1 MKSIFEESTRVEVI
15 KRIRTLTPESTA
27 SWGSM
32 TVGQMVRHCAICEA
46 YYYGDIR
53 IKRSFAGRIFGKKA
67 IKAILK
73 DENSGLHR
81 NAPTAPP
88 FRVTEEVIDLES
100 EKRKWVALIERY
112 ATFNQELF
120 THWFFGRMS
129 KEQLGQFIYKH
140 THHHLVQFQV

>member
-53 IKRSFAGRIFGKKA
+53 IKRSLAGRIFGKKA
-67 IKAILK
+67 INAILK
-73 DENSGLHR
+73 DESSGLHR

-88 FRVTEEVIDLES
+88 FRVTEEGIDLES

-112 ATFNQELF
+112 ATFNQASF

-140 THHHLVQFQV
+140 SNHHLVQFQA

>member
-1 MKSIFEESTRVEVI
+1 MKSIFEDSTRVEVI
-15 KRIRTLTPESTA
+15 NRIGTLTPESKA

-32 TVGQMVRHCAICEA
+32 TIGQMVRHCAICET

-53 IKRSFAGRIFGKKA
+53 IKRSLAGRIFGKKA
-67 IKAILK
+67 INAILK

-88 FRVTEEVIDLES
+88 FRVTEEGIDLES
-100 EKRKWVALIERY
+100 EKCKWVALIERY
-112 ATFNQELF
+112 ATFNQASF

-140 THHHLVQFQV
+140 TNHHLVQFQV